1 VEEPT
6 SLGNLENIGTKGNLD
21 YAVDIFEPTHVTEKE
36 LLHFKRVRTPLC
48 L

>member
-6 SLGNLENIGTKGNLD
+6 SLGNLENIGTKGNLN
-21 YAVDIFEPTHVTEKE
+21 YAIDLSKPTHVIEKE
-36 LLHFKRVRTPLC
+36 LLHFKKAQAPFC